1 QRPSTK
7 FAAAHANDSRTPS
20 RLPPAVPMFSDLISK
35 ARRATPISS
44 PRSKGRRI
52 ALAVVAAV
60 CLVVGFGFHVIEW
73 QSGSPF
79 STATEVLYQI
89 NVLGGYDALWYLLS
103 EFFRQ
108 RQASPL
114 KILRTTL
121 VVCLFLMRA
130 VRLIICIAMPSDI
143 E

>member
-1 QRPSTK
+1 S
-7 FAAAHANDSRTPS
+7 ALDSRTPS

-73 QSGSPF
+73 QSWSPL

-89 NVLGGYDALWYLLS
+89 IVLGGYAALWFLLS

-108 RQASPL
+108 RLSFPL
-114 KILRTTL
+114 KIFWATF
-121 VVCLFLMRA
+121 VVGVFLLGA
-130 VRLIICIAMPSDI
+130 VRLIICIVMPTYI
-143 E
+143 ELSAI